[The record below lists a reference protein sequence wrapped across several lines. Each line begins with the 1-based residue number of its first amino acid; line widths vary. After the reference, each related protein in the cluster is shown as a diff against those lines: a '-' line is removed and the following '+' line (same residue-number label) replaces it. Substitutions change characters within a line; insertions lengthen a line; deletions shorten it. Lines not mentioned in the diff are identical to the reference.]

1 MKKRYIALLVALG
14 FLLVWLGSMGVAG
27 ILTALYADEFTD
39 FEAMDL
45 QWLSG
50 ESYERR
56 VLSYGQQHAKVYF
69 YNESLGAC
77 IRFVKQDGQW
87 KTEKEVATWSSQG
100 SADDYFIW
108 PYYKHYVP

>member
-27 ILTALYADEFTD
+27 VLTALYADEFTD

-56 VLSYGQQHAKVYF
+56 VLQRFLRGMHPICETGRAM
-69 YNESLGAC
+69 ESRKRSCNLVQSRQC
-77 IRFVKQDGQW
+77 R
-87 KTEKEVATWSSQG
+87 
-100 SADDYFIW
+100 
-108 PYYKHYVP
+108 

>member
-1 MKKRYIALLVALG
+1 MKKRYIALLVVLG

-45 QWLSG
+45 QWLSS
-50 ESYERR
+50 E
-56 VLSYGQQHAKVYF
+56 SYGQQHAKVYF

-87 KTEKEVATWSSQG
+87 KAEKEVATWSSQG

>member
-1 MKKRYIALLVALG
+1 MKKRYIALLVVLG

-27 ILTALYADEFTD
+27 VLTALYADEFTD
-39 FEAMDL
+39 LEAMDL

-50 ESYERR
+50 EDYEKR
-56 VLSYGQQHAKVYF
+56 VLSYGKQTAKVYF
-69 YNESLGAC
+69 YNESFGVC
-77 IRFVKQDGQW
+77 VRFTKQDGQW
-87 KTEKEVATWSSQG
+87 KAEKEVATWSSQG

>member
-45 QWLSG
+45 Q
-50 ESYERR
+50 
-56 VLSYGQQHAKVYF
+56 
-69 YNESLGAC
+69 
-77 IRFVKQDGQW
+77 
-87 KTEKEVATWSSQG
+87 
-100 SADDYFIW
+100 
-108 PYYKHYVP
+108 